1 MTAPVRL
8 GIVGVGHMGRLH
20 LEKALQ
26 SPSAQVV
33 GVWDTDPERQR
44 ALSQQGLPL
53 MPSYEALLEACE
65 AVLIA
70 SPTSTHFAYAE
81 AALRAQ
87 RHVLIEKPVVS
98 TPDQLEQLLRLQEEV
113 GVIAAA
119 AHVERF
125 NPAFQAIFPY
135 RSALQQYQ
143 FERIAPW
150 TPRGSD
156 VSVVLDLLIHDL
168 DLFWALTE
176 GRVAD
181 MRAVAYRRHTERAD
195 SVQLWIDLVD
205 GRGASFLVS
214 RNAPYKRRRITAH
227 GATLWAEADLLSRQ
241 TTFYPSEGTSIPL
254 PSEAPPTDALAAQ
267 LEYFLQCVQKGT
279 PSFMSLAYVQ
289 PVMAWVWRVEAL
301 VEHKLVFAE

>member
-33 GVWDTDPERQR
+33 GVWDTDPERQK
-44 ALSQQGLPL
+44 ALAQQGLPL
-53 MPSYEALLEACE
+53 TPSYEALLEACE

-98 TPDQLEQLLRLQEEV
+98 TPDQLERLLRLQEEV

-125 NPAFQAIFPY
+125 NPAFQAIFPH
-135 RSALQQYQ
+135 RALLHQYQ

-156 VSVVLDLLIHDL
+156 VSVVLDLLIHDV

-181 MRAVAYRRHTERAD
+181 MRAVAYRSYTERAD

-214 RNAPYKRRRITAH
+214 RNAPYKRRHLTAH
-227 GATLWAEADLLSRQ
+227 GPTLWAEADLLTRQ
-241 TTFYPSEGTSIPL
+241 TTFYPSEGTSIP
-254 PSEAPPTDALAAQ
+254 PSSEAPPTDALATQ

-279 PSFMSLAYVQ
+279 SSFMSLAYVQ

-301 VEHKLVFAE
+301 VEHRLVFAE

>member
-20 LEKALQ
+20 LQKALQ
-26 SPSAQVV
+26 SPYAQVV
-33 GVWDTDPERQR
+33 ALWDTDPNRRQE
-44 ALSQQGLPL
+44 LEQQGLPVS
-53 MPSYEALLEACE
+53 PSYEALLEACE

-81 AALRAQ
+81 AALRVQ

-98 TPDQLEQLLRLQEEV
+98 TPAQLEQLLRLQEEV
-113 GVIAAA
+113 GVLAAA

-125 NPAFQAIFPY
+125 NPAFQALLPH
-135 RSALQQYQ
+135 SAALYQYS
-143 FERIAPW
+143 FERVAPW

-181 MRAVAYRRHTERAD
+181 MRAVAYRSHTERAD
-195 SVQLWIDLVD
+195 TVQLWIDLVD

-227 GATLWAEADLLSRQ
+227 SPTLWVEADLLDRQ
-241 TTFYPSEGTSIPL
+241 IHFYPGRAASVPSSEEHPRG
-254 PSEAPPTDALAAQ
+254 DALRAQ
-267 LEYFLQCVQKGT
+267 LEYFLQCVRKDT

-289 PVMAWVWRVEAL
+289 PVMAWVWEVEAL